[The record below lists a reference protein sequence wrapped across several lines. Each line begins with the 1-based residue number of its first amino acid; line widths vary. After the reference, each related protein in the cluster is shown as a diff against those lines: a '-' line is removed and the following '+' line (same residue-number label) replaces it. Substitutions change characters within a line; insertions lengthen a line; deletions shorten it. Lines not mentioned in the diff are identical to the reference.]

1 MFNSIDSQDRV
12 VSGDSLDFRSKANLG
27 LVFAALLILTPFG
40 INNFLQGRLLLGAA
54 SMIIVFAMGIT
65 GWLIYHRRDP
75 GWISMLVVVPAVIG
89 FLSMSIQN
97 QGFIGVMW
105 CYPGILSFFVIF
117 RERQAPIAALL
128 LIAVLV
134 PQIWVTMGGGI
145 GLRAAATLIAVG
157 TFTSIFLFTIMDAQ
171 SKLRKLAITDPL
183 TGLRNR
189 VMLSDA
195 LNRAMQ
201 VFLRT
206 DTPMTLL
213 AIDVDHF
220 KSVNDELGHAMGDQV
235 LESLGEI
242 LTQRFRQ
249 VDQIFRLGGEEFLV
263 VLNGTG
269 GAEGTIIAEDLRKRI
284 DERRLLSSRALTVSI
299 GVASLESDDTVEGWM
314 QRADA
319 NLYRAKSQG
328 RNQVVAG

>member
-1 MFNSIDSQDRV
+1 MFKTIDSHDRYDP
-12 VSGDSLDFRSKANLG
+12 GGGLDFRSRANLG

-65 GWLIYHRRDP
+65 GWMIFHRRDP
-75 GWISMLVVVPAVIG
+75 GLISMLVVVPAVIG

-117 RERQAPIAALL
+117 RERQAPAAALL
-128 LIAVLV
+128 LLVVLV
-134 PQIWVTMGGGI
+134 PQIWMTMGSSI
-145 GLRAAATLIAVG
+145 GLRAAATLFAVG
-157 TFTSIFLFTIMDAQ
+157 TFTSIFLFAIMDAQ
-171 SKLRKLAITDPL
+171 KKLRQLAITDTL

-189 VMLSDA
+189 VMLNDA

-206 DTPMTLL
+206 ETPMTLL
-213 AIDVDHF
+213 AIDIDHF
-220 KSVNDELGHAMGDQV
+220 KSVNDQLGHAVGDQV
-235 LESLGEI
+235 LESLGEL

-263 VLNGTG
+263 ILNGTG
-269 GAEGTIIAEDLRKRI
+269 GTEGITIAEDLRARI
-284 DERRLLSSRALTVSI
+284 EERRLLSSRPLTVSI
-299 GVASLESDDTVEGWM
+299 GVASLDRDDSVEGWM

-319 NLYRAKSQG
+319 NLYKAKSGG
-328 RNQVVAG
+328 RNQVVAS